1 MGYGV
6 YDEMGFVGFA
16 MTMSDA
22 MELAEVFGCGEC
34 RFEEMD
40 ASEASDLVEM

>member
-16 MTMSDA
+16 MTMDDA
-22 MELAEVFGCGEC
+22 MEVAETFGCGEC
-34 RFEEMD
+34 RFVEMD
-40 ASEASDLVEM
+40 ASEAADLAEM

>member
-16 MTMSDA
+16 MTMDDA

-34 RFEEMD
+34 RFEEMA
-40 ASEASDLVEM
+40 ASEAEDLAEI